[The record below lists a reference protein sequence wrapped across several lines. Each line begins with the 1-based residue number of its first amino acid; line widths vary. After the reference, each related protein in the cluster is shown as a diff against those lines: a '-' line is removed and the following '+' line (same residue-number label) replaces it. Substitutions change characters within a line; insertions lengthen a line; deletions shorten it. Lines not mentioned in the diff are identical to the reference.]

1 MSQSVL
7 LQALVYLAAAVLF
20 VPIAKRFGL
29 GSVLGY
35 LLAGMVIGPAVLGL
49 VGEEGQDVMH
59 FAEFGVVIMLFLVG
73 LELEPALLW
82 KLRTPILGLGGLQV
96 VVTTLALAG
105 LAMVV
110 GIAWKPALALGLI
123 LAMSSTAIVLQ
134 TYKEQNQLGTPAG
147 QGTFSVLLFQDIAVI
162 PILAIL
168 PLLAM
173 QPAAAGDAAAAN
185 HSLLASAPGWLRA
198 LALVLAVVGV
208 VVLGKYGMRPIFRL
222 VARSGLREVFI
233 ATALLLVG
241 GVALLMELVGLSPA
255 LGAFVA
261 GVVLATSEYKHE
273 IESDIDPFKGL
284 LLGLFFMSVGAAIDF
299 GLIRENPLLIAGAVV
314 AVMLVKTA
322 VLLVLGQRFT
332 GNRAQ
337 NVTLALGLSQIGEFA
352 FVLLSFTNQNGILDQ
367 RITSIATAVVAISM
381 ALTPLVFLLNER
393 VIQPRLGP
401 SAAPER
407 EADAIEEKNPVI
419 IAGFGRYGNIV
430 GRFLRANDIGTTVLD
445 FDADRV
451 ETLRQLGLRVYYG
464 DASRYDLLHAAG
476 ASQAKVI
483 IIALDSSE
491 RALEL
496 VELVRRHFPHLRI
509 LVRAHDRPDAYEFIE
524 AGLTDVYRETVDSSL
539 RLGVDALRLLGVR
552 AYHAQRAART
562 FLRHDE
568 LAMRE
573 LAAVH
578 KDRKTY
584 FSTARQRIQELEQ
597 LLHFDAAN
605 ENLRE
610 VDEGWDNESLRQEAP
625 PAPSASTA
633 PQTPVV

>member
-1 MSQSVL
+1 MQS
-7 LQALVYLAAAVLF
+7 AAV
-20 VPIAKRFGL
+20 
-29 GSVLGY
+29 
-35 LLAGMVIGPAVLGL
+35 
-49 VGEEGQDVMH
+49 GE
-59 FAEFGVVIMLFLVG
+59 A
-73 LELEPALLW
+73 
-82 KLRTPILGLGGLQV
+82 
-96 VVTTLALAG
+96 
-105 LAMVV
+105 
-110 GIAWKPALALGLI
+110 
-123 LAMSSTAIVLQ
+123 TADH
-134 TYKEQNQLGTPAG
+134 N
-147 QGTFSVLLFQDIAVI
+147 
-162 PILAIL
+162 
-168 PLLAM
+168 
-173 QPAAAGDAAAAN
+173 
-185 HSLLASAPGWLRA
+185 LLASAPGWLRA

-299 GLIRENPLLIAGAVV
+299 GLIRDNPLLIAGAVV

-322 VLLVLGQRFT
+322 VLLVLGKRFT
-332 GNRAQ
+332 GNQAQ

-352 FVLLSFTNQNGILDQ
+352 FVLLSFSTQNGILDQ

-393 VIQPRLGP
+393 VIQSRLGP

-407 EADAIEEKNPVI
+407 EADPIEEKNPVI

-524 AGLTDVYRETVDSSL
+524 AGITDVYRETVDSSL

-578 KDRKTY
+578 KDQKTY

-605 ENLRE
+605 QNLRE

-625 PAPSASTA
+625 PAPAA
-633 PQTPVV
+633 PQTPLA

>member
-20 VPIAKRFGL
+20 VPLAKRFGL

-49 VGEEGQDVMH
+49 VGEEGQDVMRV
-59 FAEFGVVIMLFLVG
+59 AEFGVVIMLFLVG

-96 VVTTLALAG
+96 VVTALALAG
-105 LAMVV
+105 LAMVA
-110 GIAWKPALALGLI
+110 GIEWKPALALGLI

-173 QPAAAGDAAAAN
+173 QPATPGEASAAN
-185 HSLLASAPGWLRA
+185 HNLLASAPGWLRA
-198 LALVLAVVGV
+198 LALVAAVASV

-299 GLIRENPLLIAGAVV
+299 GLIRENPLLVAGAVV
-314 AVMLVKTA
+314 AIMLVKTA

-337 NVTLALGLSQIGEFA
+337 NATLALGLSQIGEFA
-352 FVLLSFTNQNGILDQ
+352 FVLLFFTTQNGILDQ

-407 EADAIEEKNPVI
+407 EADAIEEKKPVI

-539 RLGVDALRLLGVR
+539 GVDALRLLGVR

-573 LAAVH
+573 LAAVR

-625 PAPSASTA
+625 PASSAFTA
-633 PQTPVV
+633 PQAPVV

>member
-1 MSQSVL
+1 
-7 LQALVYLAAAVLF
+7 
-20 VPIAKRFGL
+20 
-29 GSVLGY
+29 
-35 LLAGMVIGPAVLGL
+35 
-49 VGEEGQDVMH
+49 
-59 FAEFGVVIMLFLVG
+59 
-73 LELEPALLW
+73 
-82 KLRTPILGLGGLQV
+82 
-96 VVTTLALAG
+96 
-105 LAMVV
+105 
-110 GIAWKPALALGLI
+110 
-123 LAMSSTAIVLQ
+123 MSSTAIVLQ

-162 PILAIL
+162 PILAVL

-173 QPAAAGDAAAAN
+173 QPAATSEAAADHN
-185 HSLLASAPGWLRA
+185 LLASAPGWLRA
-198 LALVLAVVGV
+198 LALVLAVAGV

-299 GLIRENPLLIAGAVV
+299 GLIRENPLLIGGAVV
-314 AVMLVKTA
+314 AIMLVKTV

-352 FVLLSFTNQNGILDQ
+352 FVLLSFTSQNGILDQ

-568 LAMRE
+568 LALRE
-573 LAAVH
+573 LATVR

-584 FSTARQRIQELEQ
+584 FSAARQHIQELEQ
-597 LLHFDAAN
+597 LLHFDADN
-605 ENLRE
+605 EQLRE

-625 PAPSASTA
+625 PAPSASAA
-633 PQTPVV
+633 PQAPVV

>member
-7 LQALVYLAAAVLF
+7 LQALIYLAAGVLF
-20 VPIAKRFGL
+20 VPLAKRFGL

-96 VVTTLALAG
+96 VVTALALAG
-105 LAMVV
+105 LALVA
-110 GIAWKPALALGLI
+110 GIEWKPALALGLI

-134 TYKEQNQLGTPAG
+134 TYKEENQLGTPAG

-173 QPAAAGDAAAAN
+173 QPAAGGEAAADHN
-185 HSLLASAPGWLRA
+185 LLASAPGWLRA
-198 LALVLAVVGV
+198 LALVVAVAGV

-314 AVMLVKTA
+314 AIMLVKTL

-337 NVTLALGLSQIGEFA
+337 TVTLALGLSQVGEFA
-352 FVLLSFTNQNGILDQ
+352 FVLLSFTSQNGVLDQ

-476 ASQAKVI
+476 AGQAKVI

-524 AGLTDVYRETVDSSL
+524 AGLTNVYRETVDSSL
-539 RLGVDALRLLGVR
+539 RLGVDTLRLLGVR

-568 LAMRE
+568 LALRE
-573 LAAVH
+573 LAAVR
-578 KDRKTY
+578 KDQKTY
-584 FSTARQRIQELEQ
+584 FSTARQHIQELEQ
-597 LLHFDAAN
+597 LLHFDADS
-605 ENLRE
+605 EQLRE
-610 VDEGWDNESLRQEAP
+610 IDEGWDNESLREEVP

-633 PQTPVV
+633 PQAPVV

>member
-20 VPIAKRFGL
+20 VPLAKRFGL

-59 FAEFGVVIMLFLVG
+59 VAEFGVVIMLFLVG

-96 VVTTLALAG
+96 VVTSLALAG
-105 LAMVV
+105 LAMVA
-110 GIAWKPALALGLI
+110 GIEWKPALALGLI

-173 QPAAAGDAAAAN
+173 QPAAAGEAAAADHN
-185 HSLLASAPGWLRA
+185 LLASAPGWLRA
-198 LALVLAVVGV
+198 LALVLAVVSV

-299 GLIRENPLLIAGAVV
+299 GLIRENPLLIAGAVL
-314 AVMLVKTA
+314 AIMLVKTA

-401 SAAPER
+401 PAAPER

-509 LVRAHDRPDAYEFIE
+509 LVRAHDRPDAYGFIE

-625 PAPSASTA
+625 PAPSAPTA

>member
-20 VPIAKRFGL
+20 VPLAKRFGL

-35 LLAGMVIGPAVLGL
+35 LVAGMVIGPAVLGL
-49 VGEEGQDVMH
+49 VGAEGQDVMH
-59 FAEFGVVIMLFLVG
+59 VAEFGVVMMLFLVG

-96 VVTTLALAG
+96 VMTSLALAG

-110 GIAWKPALALGLI
+110 GIEWKPAVALGLI

-168 PLLAM
+168 PLLAI
-173 QPAAAGDAAAAN
+173 QPAAAGEASAAN
-185 HSLLASAPGWLRA
+185 HNLLASAPGWLRA
-198 LALVLAVVGV
+198 LALVAAVAGVVG
-208 VVLGKYGMRPIFRL
+208 LGKYGMRPIFRL

-241 GVALLMELVGLSPA
+241 GVAVLMELVGLSPA

-299 GLIRENPLLIAGAVV
+299 GLIRENPWLIAGAVV
-314 AVMLVKTA
+314 AVMLAKTA

-352 FVLLSFTNQNGILDQ
+352 FVLLSFTTQNGILTQ

-401 SAAPER
+401 AAAPER

-464 DASRYDLLHAAG
+464 DASRYDLLHSAG

-483 IIALDSSE
+483 IIALDSSA

-496 VELVRRHFPHLRI
+496 VALVRRHFPHLRI
-509 LVRAHDRPDAYEFIE
+509 LVRAHDRPDAYEFFE

-568 LAMRE
+568 LALRE
-573 LAAVH
+573 LAAVR

-605 ENLRE
+605 ENLGE
-610 VDEGWDNESLRQEAP
+610 VNEGWDNESLRQEVP
-625 PAPSASTA
+625 PGSPAPTA
-633 PQTPVV
+633 PQAPIE